1 MAADLWRLRA
11 VLERELEAG
20 ATDELVQGGLDAMLA
35 READGEPEGA
45 PLRRMLAALPIA
57 GYVAMDVEERVTW
70 LRRAIATIRRETTLA
85 DQLEPPPPAIGPV
98 PTRPASKTRASKAAK
113 APRPRAPRAA
123 GAEGDGASAATAG
136 MTPMQRAVHRAPP
149 GAAALDVPIEHAG
162 TGLRGATFARLEHL
176 GIRTVGDALR
186 FYPYRHHD
194 FTRTVPISA
203 LKVGVEQT
211 VRGTIDRAREV
222 RMGRGG
228 KMRATEA
235 VLTDDLGARI
245 TATWFNQPY
254 IARALPVGSLVA
266 FAGKVTAYRGH
277 LAFQNP
283 EYERLDGPNAGAHTG
298 RFVPVYSLTQGL
310 PQRTLRS
317 MIAALLEA
325 FGDRIADPVPADI
338 RVRNGLMGL
347 VEATRQIHYPDS
359 DEQLQEARRRLAFD
373 ELLAIQ
379 IGVVSRKREWQA
391 HGNAP
396 IVIDH
401 AAADAFLDTLPFT
414 LTRAQGQALH
424 DIRLDIARNVPMSR
438 LLEGDVGSGKTVV
451 ALAAMLS
458 MISAGYQAVMMA
470 PTEVLAEQH
479 YRTLCRMLS
488 GESEPPLHGMVNVP
502 GLPLPVR
509 IVLLTGSTRAKERR
523 AALEAL
529 KFGGAQLAVGTHALI
544 QEGVEYA
551 RLGLAVVDEQHRFG
565 VMQRGALRRKG
576 LEGGSSVEESPPTP
590 TLPREGVGGEIGAGE
605 TAPLFPPPLS
615 ASVPSASV
623 PSASVPSASV
633 PSASVP
639 SPLAG
644 EGEGGGSG
652 PGSAPASRAI
662 SPHLLVMSATPIP
675 RSLALTAYGDLD
687 LTIIDELPPGRTPIV
702 TKWLSPIQRREAFAT
717 MRAEIEAGRQAFVI
731 CPLVEGSDTVESRA
745 ATEEFERLKTEE
757 FPDLGERGRII
768 MLHGRMGARQKDEVM
783 RAFANH
789 EADILVSTAVVEVGI
804 DVPNAT
810 VMAIEGA
817 DRFGLAQLH
826 QFRGRVG
833 RGEHASTC
841 FLLADDPTPDAEERL
856 SVMERTLD
864 GFELA
869 EADLQL
875 RGPGDLFGTTQS
887 GVASLRV
894 ASLLDAPLIAAARR
908 EAETLLDADP
918 DLVRLDHQPLK
929 AAIASRTASVVAE
942 MH

>member
-1 MAADLWRLRA
+1 MTADLWRLRA

-20 ATDELVQGGLDAMLA
+20 ATDALLQGGLDAVLA
-35 READGEPEGA
+35 REAAGEREGA
-45 PLRRMLAALPIA
+45 PIRRMIAALPPD
-57 GYVAMDVEERVTW
+57 GYASLGRGERATW
-70 LRRAIATIRRETTLA
+70 LRRAIATVRRETALA
-85 DQLEPPPPAIGPV
+85 DALAPAAAIAPV
-98 PTRPASKTRASKAAK
+98 PARPTRATRISKAARTPRRA
-113 APRPRAPRAA
+113 APRSDNDKDARSAASITPTQRAA
-123 GAEGDGASAATAG
+123 
-136 MTPMQRAVHRAPP
+136 QRAAP
-149 GAAALDVPIEHAG
+149 GAAALDLPIEQAG
-162 TGLRGATFARLEHL
+162 TGLQGVTRVRLEHL

-186 FYPYRHHD
+186 AYPYRHHD
-194 FTRTVPISA
+194 FSRTVPISA
-203 LKVGVEQT
+203 LRVGVEQT

-235 VLTDDLGARI
+235 VLTDDAGARI

-254 IARALPVGSLVA
+254 IARTLPPGAQVAL
-266 FAGKVTAYRGH
+266 AGKMTIYRGH
-277 LAFQNP
+277 PVFQNP
-283 EYERLDGPNAGAHTG
+283 EYERLDGPPAGYPGLSGRVSSAGAHTG

-310 PQRTLRS
+310 PQRTLRT
-317 MIAALLEA
+317 MIASLLEA
-325 FGDRIADPVPADI
+325 FAGRIEDPLPEEI
-338 RVRNGLMGL
+338 RKRHGLLGL
-347 VEATRQIHYPDS
+347 VEATRQIHYPD
-359 DEQLQEARRRLAFD
+359 DEDALRAARRRLAFD

-379 IGVVSRKREWQA
+379 LGVVSRKREWQA
-391 HGNAP
+391 QGNAP
-396 IVIDH
+396 VVPDH
-401 AAADAFLDTLPFT
+401 AAAEAFLATLPFT
-414 LTRAQGQALH
+414 LTRSQREALAAV
-424 DIRLDIARNVPMSR
+424 RADIARSVPMSR

-488 GESEPPLHGMVNVP
+488 GEAEPPLHGVVNVP

-529 KFGGAQLAVGTHALI
+529 RFGGAQLAVGTHALI

-576 LEGGSSVEESPPTP
+576 LDGGVAIES
-590 TLPREGVGGEIGAGE
+590 A
-605 TAPLFPPPLS
+605 
-615 ASVPSASV
+615 
-623 PSASVPSASV
+623 
-633 PSASVP
+633 
-639 SPLAG
+639 
-644 EGEGGGSG
+644 GGGDASG
-652 PGSAPASRAI
+652 GAPGITLGI

-702 TKWLSPIQRREAFAT
+702 TKWLSPIQRREAFA
-717 MRAEIEAGRQAFVI
+717 MIRAEVEAGRQAFVI
-731 CPLVEGSDTVESRA
+731 CPLVESSDTVESRA
-745 ATEEFERLKTEE
+745 ATEEYERLRTEE
-757 FPDLGERGRII
+757 FPDLGERGRIVL
-768 MLHGRMGARQKDEVM
+768 LHGRMGARQKDAVM

-833 RGEHASTC
+833 RGDHASTC
-841 FLLADDPTPDAEERL
+841 FLLADDPTPEAEERL
-856 SVMERTLD
+856 SVMERTTD
-864 GFELA
+864 GFALA

-875 RGPGDLFGTTQS
+875 RGPGDLFGTAQS
-887 GVASLRV
+887 GGPSLRV
-894 ASLLDAPLIAAARR
+894 ASLLDAPLIDAARR
-908 EAETLLDADP
+908 EAETLLDSDP
-918 DLVRLDHQPLK
+918 DLKRLDHQSLK
-929 AAIASRTASVVAE
+929 RAIAGRTASVVAE

>member
-1 MAADLWRLRA
+1 MPADLWRLRT
-11 VLERELEAG
+11 VLQRELDGG
-20 ATDELVQGGLDAMLA
+20 ASDALVQGGLDAMLA
-35 READGEPEGA
+35 REAEGEPEGA
-45 PLRRMLAALPIA
+45 PIRRMVAALPLA
-57 GYVAMDVEERVTW
+57 GYVAMDTEERRTW
-70 LRRAIATIRRETTLA
+70 LRRALVTIDRETALSDA
-85 DQLEPPPPAIGPV
+85 LRPPPAIAPV
-98 PTRPASKTRASKAAK
+98 PEVPARRTRATKAGASKAPAAAK
-113 APRPRAPRAA
+113 ATRAPRTLRDPAEVAA
-123 GAEGDGASAATAG
+123 ERATAG
-136 MTPMQRAVHRAPP
+136 MTPMQRAAHRAAP
-149 GAAALDVPIEHAG
+149 GAAALDLPIELAG
-162 TGLRGATFARLEHL
+162 TGLRGVTIARLEHL

-186 FYPYRHHD
+186 AYPYRHHD
-194 FTRTVPISA
+194 FSRTVPISA
-203 LKVGVEQT
+203 LRVGVEQT

-235 VLTDDLGARI
+235 VLTDDMGARI

-254 IARALPVGSLVA
+254 IVRALPVGSQVA

-283 EYERLDGPNAGAHTG
+283 EYERLDGPAAGYPGLSAGKNGAGAHTG

-310 PQRTLRS
+310 PQRTLRT
-317 MIAALLEA
+317 MIASLLEVFA
-325 FGDRIADPVPADI
+325 DRIEDPVPLEI
-338 RVRNGLMGL
+338 RQRHGLMDL
-347 VEATRQIHYPDS
+347 VTATRQIHYPDS
-359 DEQLQEARRRLAFD
+359 EEQLHEARRRLAFD

-379 IGVVSRKREWQA
+379 LGVVSRKREWQA
-391 HGNAP
+391 QGNAP
-396 IVIDH
+396 VVLDH
-401 AAADAFLDTLPFT
+401 AAADAFLATLPFT
-414 LTRAQGQALH
+414 LTRSQASALH
-424 DIRLDIARNVPMSR
+424 DIRMDIARNVPMSR

-488 GESEPPLHGMVNVP
+488 GESEPPLHGMVTVP

-509 IVLLTGSTRAKERR
+509 IVLLTGSTRAAERR
-523 AALEAL
+523 AAMDAL
-529 KFGGAQLAVGTHALI
+529 KHGGAQLAVGTHALI
-544 QEGVEYA
+544 QESVEYA

-576 LEGGSSVEESPPTP
+576 LEGGTAVVKP
-590 TLPREGVGGEIGAGE
+590 EGPDRAGE
-605 TAPLFPPPLS
+605 VS
-615 ASVPSASV
+615 SPSR
-623 PSASVPSASV
+623 
-633 PSASVP
+633 
-639 SPLAG
+639 G
-644 EGEGGGSG
+644 EGS
-652 PGSAPASRAI
+652 I

-757 FPDLGERGRII
+757 FPDLGAAGRII
-768 MLHGRMGARQKDEVM
+768 MLHGRMGSRQKDEVM

-856 SVMERTLD
+856 SVMERTTD

-875 RGPGDLFGTTQS
+875 RGPGDLFGTAQS
-887 GVASLRV
+887 GAASLRV
-894 ASLLDAPLIAAARR
+894 ASLLDAPLIDAARR
-908 EAETLLDADP
+908 EAETLLDEDP
-918 DLVRLDHQPLK
+918 DLARLDHQALK

>member
-1 MAADLWRLRA
+1 MTADLWRLRT

-20 ATDELVQGGLDAMLA
+20 ASDTLVQGGLDAMLA
-35 READGEPEGA
+35 REAEGEPAGA
-45 PLRRMLAALPIA
+45 PLRRMIDALPIA
-57 GYVAMDVEERVTW
+57 GYVAMDVEERTTW
-70 LRRAIATIRRETTLA
+70 LKRAIATIRRDRALA
-85 DQLEPPPPAIGPV
+85 DQLEPPSAIAPV
-98 PTRPASKTRASKAAK
+98 LLPPTRATRAAKASATKAAK
-113 APRPRAPRAA
+113 TPRARAPRA
-123 GAEGDGASAATAG
+123 EGASTPRDAATAG
-136 MTPMQRAVHRAPP
+136 MTPAQRAAHRAPP
-149 GAAALDVPIEHAG
+149 GAAALDVPIEQAG
-162 TGLRGATFARLEHL
+162 TGLRSQTFARLEHL

-186 FYPYRHHD
+186 SYPYRHHD
-194 FTRTVPISA
+194 FSRTVPISA
-203 LKVGVEQT
+203 LRVGVEQT

-235 VLTDDLGARI
+235 VLTDDMGARI

-266 FAGKVTAYRGH
+266 FAGKVTVYRGH

-283 EYERLDGPNAGAHTG
+283 EYERLDAPGAGAHTG

-310 PQRTLRS
+310 PQRTLRT
-317 MIAALLEA
+317 MIATLLEA
-325 FGDRIADPVPADI
+325 FGDRIEDPVPAEI
-338 RVRNGLMGL
+338 RQRNGLLGL
-347 VEATRQIHYPDS
+347 REAVQQIHYPDS
-359 DEQLQEARRRLAFD
+359 EEQLQEARRRLAFD

-379 IGVVSRKREWQA
+379 LGVVSRKREWQA
-391 HGNAP
+391 QGNAP
-396 IVIDH
+396 VVVDH
-401 AAADAFLDTLPFT
+401 AAAEAFLATLPFT
-414 LTRAQGQALH
+414 LTRSQGAAL
-424 DIRLDIARNVPMSR
+424 DAIRADIARNVPMSR

-479 YRTLCRMLS
+479 YRTLCHMLS
-488 GESEPPLHGMVNVP
+488 GEAEPPLHGMVNVP

-509 IVLLTGSTRAKERR
+509 IVLLTGSTRAAERR

-544 QEGVEYA
+544 QENVEYA

-576 LEGGSSVEESPPTP
+576 IEGGSGVEDATS
-590 TLPREGVGGEIGAGE
+590 
-605 TAPLFPPPLS
+605 
-615 ASVPSASV
+615 
-623 PSASVPSASV
+623 
-633 PSASVP
+633 
-639 SPLAG
+639 
-644 EGEGGGSG
+644 
-652 PGSAPASRAI
+652 I

-675 RSLALTAYGDLD
+675 RSLALTLYGDLD

-717 MRAEIEAGRQAFVI
+717 MRAEIDAGRQAFVI

-804 DVPNAT
+804 DIPNAT

-894 ASLLDAPLIAAARR
+894 ASLLDAPLIDAARR
-908 EAETLLDADP
+908 EAETLLDDDP

>member
-1 MAADLWRLRA
+1 MTADLWRLRT

-20 ATDELVQGGLDAMLA
+20 ASDALVQGGLDAMLT
-35 READGEPEGA
+35 REAESEAEGA
-45 PLRRMLAALPIA
+45 PLRRMIAALPIA
-57 GYVAMDVEERVTW
+57 GYAAMDLEERGTW

-85 DQLEPPPPAIGPV
+85 DQLEPPPAIMPV
-98 PTRPASKTRASKAAK
+98 PTRPAAKARASKAPAAK
-113 APRPRAPRAA
+113 AAKRAAPRS
-123 GAEGDGASAATAG
+123 AEDDDTRPSAATLG
-136 MTPMQRAVHRAPP
+136 MTAMQRAAHRAPP
-149 GAAALDVPIEHAG
+149 GAAALDMPIEDAG
-162 TGLRGATFARLEHL
+162 TGLRGVTLARLEHL

-186 FYPYRHHD
+186 SYPYRHHD
-194 FTRTVPISA
+194 FSRTVSISA

-254 IARALPVGSLVA
+254 IARALPAGSQVA
-266 FAGKVTAYRGH
+266 FAAKVTIYRGH

-283 EYERLDGPNAGAHTG
+283 EYERLDDPRSGAHTG

-310 PQRTLRS
+310 PQRTLRT
-317 MIAALLEA
+317 MIASLLEA
-325 FGDRIADPVPADI
+325 FGDRIEDPVPAEI
-338 RVRNGLMGL
+338 RARHGLLGL
-347 VEATRQIHYPDS
+347 AEATRQIHYPDN
-359 DEQLQEARRRLAFD
+359 DETLHEARRRLAFD

-379 IGVVSRKREWQA
+379 LGVVSRKREWQTQ
-391 HGNAP
+391 GNAP
-396 IVIDH
+396 VVVDH
-401 AAADAFLDTLPFT
+401 AAASAFLATLPFT
-414 LTRAQGQALH
+414 LTNSQRDALGA
-424 DIRLDIARNVPMSR
+424 IRMDIARSVPMSR

-479 YRTLCRMLS
+479 YRTLCKMLS
-488 GESEPPLHGMVNVP
+488 GESEPPLHGVVNVA

-509 IVLLTGSTRAKERR
+509 IVLLTGSTHAKERR

-576 LEGGSSVEESPPTP
+576 LEGGSAVED
-590 TLPREGVGGEIGAGE
+590 
-605 TAPLFPPPLS
+605 S
-615 ASVPSASV
+615 A
-623 PSASVPSASV
+623 
-633 PSASVP
+633 
-639 SPLAG
+639 
-644 EGEGGGSG
+644 
-652 PGSAPASRAI
+652 AI

-717 MRAEIEAGRQAFVI
+717 MRAEVDAGRQAFVI
-731 CPLVEGSDTVESRA
+731 CPLVDGSETVDSRA
-745 ATEEFERLKTEE
+745 ATEEYERLCNEE
-757 FPDLGERGRII
+757 FPDLGARGRIAL
-768 MLHGRMGARQKDEVM
+768 LHGRMGARAKDEVM
-783 RAFANH
+783 RAFASH
-789 EADILVSTAVVEVGI
+789 ETDILVSTAVVEVGI
-804 DVPNAT
+804 DIPNAT

-856 SVMERTLD
+856 SVMERTTD
-864 GFELA
+864 GFALA

-887 GVASLRV
+887 GIASLRV
-894 ASLLDAPLIAAARR
+894 ASLLDAPLIDAARR
-908 EAETLLDADP
+908 EAETLLDDDP
-918 DLVRLDHQPLK
+918 DLKRLDHQALK

>member
-1 MAADLWRLRA
+1 
-11 VLERELEAG
+11 
-20 ATDELVQGGLDAMLA
+20 
-35 READGEPEGA
+35 
-45 PLRRMLAALPIA
+45 
-57 GYVAMDVEERVTW
+57 
-70 LRRAIATIRRETTLA
+70 
-85 DQLEPPPPAIGPV
+85 
-98 PTRPASKTRASKAAK
+98 
-113 APRPRAPRAA
+113 
-123 GAEGDGASAATAG
+123 
-136 MTPMQRAVHRAPP
+136 
-149 GAAALDVPIEHAG
+149 
-162 TGLRGATFARLEHL
+162 
-176 GIRTVGDALR
+176 ALR
-186 FYPYRHHD
+186 SYPYRHHD
-194 FTRTVPISA
+194 FSRTVPISA
-203 LKVGVEQT
+203 LRVGVEQT

-235 VLTDDLGARI
+235 VLTDDMGARI

-254 IARALPVGSLVA
+254 IVRALPVGSQVA

-283 EYERLDGPNAGAHTG
+283 EYERLDGPGAGAHTG

-310 PQRTLRS
+310 PQRTLRA
-317 MIAALLEA
+317 MIASLLEVFA
-325 FGDRIADPVPADI
+325 DRIEDPVPREI
-338 RVRNGLMGL
+338 RQRHGLMDL
-347 VEATRQIHYPDS
+347 VTATRQIHYPDS
-359 DEQLQEARRRLAFD
+359 EEQLHEARRRLAFD

-379 IGVVSRKREWQA
+379 LGVVSRKREWQA
-391 HGNAP
+391 QGNAP
-396 IVIDH
+396 VVIDH
-401 AAADAFLDTLPFT
+401 AAADAFLATLPFT
-414 LTRAQGQALH
+414 LTRSQASALH
-424 DIRLDIARNVPMSR
+424 DVRMDIARNVPMSR

-479 YRTLCRMLS
+479 YRTLCKMLS

-509 IVLLTGSTRAKERR
+509 IVLLTGSTRAAERR
-523 AALEAL
+523 AAMDAL
-529 KFGGAQLAVGTHALI
+529 KHGGAQLAVGTHALI
-544 QEGVEYA
+544 QESVEYA

-576 LEGGSSVEESPPTP
+576 LEGGTAVED
-590 TLPREGVGGEIGAGE
+590 AQ
-605 TAPLFPPPLS
+605 
-615 ASVPSASV
+615 
-623 PSASVPSASV
+623 
-633 PSASVP
+633 
-639 SPLAG
+639 
-644 EGEGGGSG
+644 
-652 PGSAPASRAI
+652 AI

-757 FPDLGERGRII
+757 FPDLGAAGRII
-768 MLHGRMGARQKDEVM
+768 MLHGRMGSRQKDEVM

-856 SVMERTLD
+856 SVMERTTD

-875 RGPGDLFGTTQS
+875 RGPGDLFGTAQS
-887 GVASLRV
+887 GAASLRV
-894 ASLLDAPLIAAARR
+894 ASLLDAPLIDAARR
-908 EAETLLDADP
+908 EAETLLDEDP
-918 DLVRLDHQPLK
+918 DLVRLDHQALK

>member
-1 MAADLWRLRA
+1 MTADLWRLRT
-11 VLERELEAG
+11 VLERELEHG
-20 ATDELVQGGLDAMLA
+20 ALDTLVQGGLDAILA
-35 READGEPEGA
+35 REAAEEPDGA
-45 PLRRMLAALPIA
+45 PIRRMIAALPIA
-57 GYVAMDVEERVTW
+57 GYAAMDIEERVTW
-70 LRRAIATIRRETTLA
+70 LKRAIATVKRETSIA
-85 DQLEPPPPAIGPV
+85 DELRPPPAIAPV
-98 PTRPASKTRASKAAK
+98 PVPPTRKTRAAK
-113 APRPRAPRAA
+113 APASKASKAPRTPRAT
-123 GAEGDGASAATAG
+123 AERDAPSRVDAATAG
-136 MTPMQRAVHRAPP
+136 MTLAQRAAFRAPP
-149 GAAALDVPIEHAG
+149 GAAALDLPLEHAG
-162 TGLRGATFARLEHL
+162 TGLRGVTFARLEHL

-186 FYPYRHHD
+186 AFPYRHHD
-194 FTRTVPISA
+194 FSRTVPISA

-235 VLTDDLGARI
+235 VLTDDMGARI

-254 IARALPVGSLVA
+254 IARALPVGSQVA
-266 FAGKVTAYRGH
+266 FAGKVTVYRGH

-283 EYERLDGPNAGAHTG
+283 EYERLDDPRAGAHTG

-310 PQRTLRS
+310 PQRTLRT
-317 MIAALLEA
+317 MIATLIEA
-325 FGDRIADPVPADI
+325 FAGRIEDPLPEEI
-338 RVRNGLMGL
+338 RLRHDLMSL
-347 VEATRQIHYPDS
+347 RDATVQCHYPDS
-359 DEQLQEARRRLAFD
+359 EERLHEARRRLAFD

-391 HGNAP
+391 QGNAP
-396 IVIDH
+396 MIGDH
-401 AAADAFLDTLPFT
+401 AAADAFLATLPFT
-414 LTRAQGQALH
+414 LTGAQQRALH
-424 DIRLDIARNVPMSR
+424 AIRADIARNVPMSR

-488 GESEPPLHGMVNVP
+488 GEAEPPLHGMVNVP

-509 IVLLTGSTRAKERR
+509 IVLLTGSTRAAERR
-523 AALEAL
+523 AALDAL
-529 KFGGAQLAVGTHALI
+529 KHGGAQLAVGTHALI
-544 QEGVEYA
+544 QENVEYA

-576 LEGGSSVEESPPTP
+576 LEGGTSA
-590 TLPREGVGGEIGAGE
+590 EGDATG
-605 TAPLFPPPLS
+605 
-615 ASVPSASV
+615 
-623 PSASVPSASV
+623 
-633 PSASVP
+633 
-639 SPLAG
+639 
-644 EGEGGGSG
+644 
-652 PGSAPASRAI
+652 AI

-675 RSLALTAYGDLD
+675 RSLALTLYGDLD

-804 DVPNAT
+804 DIPNAT

-864 GFELA
+864 GFDLA

-875 RGPGDLFGTTQS
+875 RGPGDLFGTAQS
-887 GVASLRV
+887 GAASLRV
-894 ASLLDAPLIAAARR
+894 ASLLDAPLIDAARR
-908 EAETLLDADP
+908 EAETLLDDDP
-918 DLVRLDHQPLK
+918 DLKRIEHHALK

>member
-1 MAADLWRLRA
+1 MSADLWRLRA
-11 VLERELEAG
+11 VLERELESG
-20 ATDELVQGGLDAMLA
+20 AADTLVQGGLDAMLA
-35 READGEPEGA
+35 REAEGEREGS
-45 PLRRMLAALPIA
+45 PVRRMRAALPIA
-57 GYVAMDVEERVTW
+57 GYAAMDTEERVTW
-70 LRRAIATIRRETTLA
+70 LRRALATIRRETALA
-85 DQLEPPPPAIGPV
+85 DELAPPPIAPV
-98 PTRPASKTRASKAAK
+98 PERPARASRAAAK
-113 APRPRAPRAA
+113 PARASRPRAAPGSASGGEERGGAATPGLTGPQRAA
-123 GAEGDGASAATAG
+123 RRAA
-136 MTPMQRAVHRAPP
+136 P
-149 GAAALDVPIEHAG
+149 GAAALDLPIEDAG
-162 TGLRGATFARLEHL
+162 TGLRAPTFARLEHL

-186 FYPYRHHD
+186 AYPYRHHD
-194 FTRTVPISA
+194 FSRTVPISA

-254 IARALPVGSLVA
+254 IARSLPAGSHVAL
-266 FAGKVTAYRGH
+266 AGKVTIYRGRPV
-277 LAFQNP
+277 FQNP
-283 EYERLDGPNAGAHTG
+283 EYERLDGPHAGAHTG

-310 PQRTLRS
+310 PQRTLRT
-317 MIAALLEA
+317 MIASLLEA
-325 FGDRIADPVPADI
+325 FGDRIEDPVPEAI
-338 RVRNGLMGL
+338 RRRHGL
-347 VEATRQIHYPDS
+347 VGLAEATRQIHYPDS
-359 DEQLQEARRRLAFD
+359 EDALREARRRLAFD

-379 IGVVSRKREWQA
+379 LGVVSRKREWQA
-391 HGNAP
+391 QGNAP
-396 IVIDH
+396 VITDH
-401 AAADAFLDTLPFT
+401 AAAEAFLATLPFA
-414 LTRAQGQALH
+414 LTRSQREALAA
-424 DIRLDIARNVPMSR
+424 IRADIARNVPMSR

-488 GESEPPLHGMVNVP
+488 GLDDGASEPPLHGVVNVP

-509 IVLLTGSTRAKERR
+509 IVLLTGSTRAAERR
-523 AALEAL
+523 AAMEAL

-544 QEGVEYA
+544 QENVEYA

-576 LEGGSSVEESPPTP
+576 
-590 TLPREGVGGEIGAGE
+590 I
-605 TAPLFPPPLS
+605 
-615 ASVPSASV
+615 
-623 PSASVPSASV
+623 
-633 PSASVP
+633 
-639 SPLAG
+639 
-644 EGEGGGSG
+644 EGGGAALREDRDRAG
-652 PGSAPASRAI
+652 EASSPSREEHAI

-731 CPLVEGSDTVESRA
+731 CPLVEGSETVESRA
-745 ATEEFERLKTEE
+745 ATEEFERLRTEE
-757 FPDLGERGRII
+757 FPDLGERGRILL
-768 MLHGRMGARQKDEVM
+768 LHGRMGAKQKDGVM
-783 RAFANH
+783 RAFANG

-833 RGEHASTC
+833 RGDHASTC
-841 FLLADDPTPDAEERL
+841 FLLADDPTPEAEERL
-856 SVMERTLD
+856 SVMERTTD
-864 GFELA
+864 GFALA

-875 RGPGDLFGTTQS
+875 RGPGDLFGTAQS
-887 GVASLRV
+887 GIPSLRV
-894 ASLLDAPLIAAARR
+894 ASLLDAPLIDAARR
-908 EAETLLDADP
+908 EAETLLDEDP
-918 DLVRLDHQPLK
+918 DLKRLDHQALK